1 MSVRK
6 RGGRWHYDIMIRRT
20 RHRGTIAE
28 ARTKQEAKDAEA
40 AVRREI
46 FEGTYGKP
54 KGDGSFI
61 EYAEQVFLPWSKSNK
76 RSWKTDERNVEVL
89 KIHFQG
95 KSFRDVT
102 PMLIEK
108 FKKTRLKSPTRN
120 DRQRSGASIN
130 RELACISKIFSL
142 AIRDGKTSFNPCR
155 QVKKYEEHNERNRYL
170 LPDEEERLLAA
181 LTGSRA
187 HVRPIVQVAIN
198 TGMRRGEI
206 LAMRWSWVDLARGL
220 HSHT

>member
-1 MSVRK
+1 MLYHT
-6 RGGRWHYDIMIRRT
+6 GGIKAPSRTHAAGYNDPSGFSDQFKALFGLAPTQYKIMIRCARY
-20 RHRGTIAE
+20 RGTIAE

-76 RSWKTDERNVEVL
+76 RSWKADERNVEVL
-89 KIHFQG
+89 KNYFQG

-108 FKKTRLKSPTRN
+108 FKKTRWKTPTRD

-130 RELACISKIFSL
+130 RELACNASRRNT
-142 AIRDGKTSFNPCR
+142 RD
-155 QVKKYEEHNERNRYL
+155 
-170 LPDEEERLLAA
+170 
-181 LTGSRA
+181 
-187 HVRPIVQVAIN
+187 
-198 TGMRRGEI
+198 
-206 LAMRWSWVDLARGL
+206 AMVLD
-220 HSHT
+220 